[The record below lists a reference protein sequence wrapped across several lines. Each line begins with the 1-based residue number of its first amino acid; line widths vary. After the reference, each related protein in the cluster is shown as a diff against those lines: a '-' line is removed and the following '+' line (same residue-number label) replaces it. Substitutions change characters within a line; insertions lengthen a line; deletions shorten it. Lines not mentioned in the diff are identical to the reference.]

1 MEVRTN
7 NELKLTIALAAL
19 ENVIDPEIQLNIV
32 DLGLVYEINFNEE
45 QKSVH
50 CLMTLTTQFCP
61 MGESIKSDTEQTL
74 KQTFPDVEIIVELTF
89 DPAWNHSR
97 ISEEGQKF
105 LNG

>member
-1 MEVRTN
+1 MNVETN
-7 NELKLTIALAAL
+7 NDLKLTIALAAL

-32 DLGLVYEINFNEE
+32 DLGLIYKITFNEE
-45 QKSVH
+45 HRSVH

-74 KQTFPDVEIIVELTF
+74 NATFPDVDIVVELSF
-89 DPAWNHSR
+89 DPAWNHER